1 MTHGASLGKPSP
13 ARTPFTHRTIMKLSP
28 RQLIWPVAAV
38 AAAVFASGCASR
50 DAREWRLPGNAQA
63 ERITDERILAE
74 RQAIEALQRR
84 LKALNDAGVPVK
96 NYTHAKA
103 QCWLDTAKTQ
113 YHENDRTGYVEQ
125 AMEQSI
131 ALIRAL
137 EADKSAP
144 PGNDTAL
151 IAGSERLREDLW
163 SRLGKIKADGGFACA
178 AQTAA
183 CAEVRLVRAGHA
195 NAQTGWRQASPHI
208 AMVEDAVRQA
218 EREAANCPKPTITPV
233 SAASAPVATPTAS
246 APLATSERFVL
257 LSDTLFKFDKSD
269 LGNMLPAGKAR
280 LAAVARQIKQYS
292 RIDRLVVNGHTD
304 RLGSN
309 EYNLELSKARAST
322 VEAYLKSL
330 GVSAVSVSIAG
341 KGETGAV
348 TEGCGDKLP
357 RAELIACL
365 QPDRRVEIELYGA
378 VK

>member
-1 MTHGASLGKPSP
+1 
-13 ARTPFTHRTIMKLSP
+13 MKLSP
-28 RQLIWPVAAV
+28 HQLIWPVAAV

-103 QCWLDTAKTQ
+103 QCWLDSAKTQ

-137 EADKSAP
+137 EVDKSAP
-144 PGNDTAL
+144 PGKDTAL
-151 IAGSERLREDLW
+151 IAGSDRLREDLW
-163 SRLGKIKADGGFACA
+163 SRLGKVKADGGFACA

-233 SAASAPVATPTAS
+233 SAASAPAATPTVI
-246 APLATSERFVL
+246 APQAVNERFVL
-257 LSDTLFKFDKSD
+257 LSDTLFRFDKSD

-292 RIDRLVVNGHTD
+292 RIDRLVVNGYTD

-348 TEGCGDKLP
+348 TEGCSDKMP

-365 QPDRRVEIELYGA
+365 QPDRRVEIELYGV

>member
-1 MTHGASLGKPSP
+1 
-13 ARTPFTHRTIMKLSP
+13 MKLSS
-28 RQLIWPVAAV
+28 RLLIWPAAAV

-50 DAREWRLPGNAQA
+50 DAREWRLPSNAQA

-113 YHENDRTGYVEQ
+113 YHENDRSGYVEQ

-137 EADKSAP
+137 EADKSTP
-144 PGNDTAL
+144 PGKDTAL
-151 IAGSERLREDLW
+151 IAGSDRLREDLW
-163 SRLGKIKADGGFACA
+163 SRLGKVKADGGFACA

-183 CAEVRLVRAGHA
+183 CAEVRLVRAGYA
-195 NAQTGWRQASPHI
+195 NAQTGGRQPTPNFAL
-208 AMVEDAVRQA
+208 VVVGLRL
-218 EREAANCPKPTITPV
+218 AARAPADCPKPTIAPV
-233 SAASAPVATPTAS
+233 SAASVTAATPTVS
-246 APLATSERFVL
+246 APQAANERFVL

-269 LGNMLPAGKAR
+269 LANMLPAGKAR

-292 RIDRLVVNGHTD
+292 RIDRLVINGHTD
-304 RLGSN
+304 RLGGN

-330 GVSAVSVSIAG
+330 GVRAVSVSIAG

-348 TEGCGDKLP
+348 TEGCSDKLP